1 VSEFEQWAP
10 GRYDVIQGGGRS
22 SRQTANMF
30 SEFAAVSRPSVLITS
45 YDSCRNH
52 GKPLLHV
59 VDVVVCDEAHRL
71 KSARSKTSVFVAS
84 ITSARK
90 ILLTGTPL
98 QNRMSE
104 FFVLLNLAQPQF
116 GTTSSFVP
124 EIIS

>member
-1 VSEFEQWAP
+1 
-10 GRYDVIQGGGRS
+10 
-22 SRQTANMF
+22 M
-30 SEFAAVSRPSVLITS
+30 